1 MHLQANGP
9 QRRAIPASQDQISEL
24 LGEALVSAIRRAAR
38 LVRWATPRLILPAA
52 GLYLIWLALPYLL
65 LLGVLLVLVSRHRRD
80 SRRRRRG
87 IGVAE
92 LVIALVAANYGLR
105 RQGRGFGPSWHPC
118 EQCGHPIDKPSRARY
133 CSEACRRYARLRRAA
148 AAPELEE
155 VPF

>member
-1 MHLQANGP
+1 M
-9 QRRAIPASQDQISEL
+9 
-24 LGEALVSAIRRAAR
+24 
-38 LVRWATPRLILPAA
+38 PRLFLPGV

-65 LLGVLLVLVSRHRRD
+65 LLGVLLVLVSRLRGG

-87 IGVAE
+87 TGVAE
-92 LVIALVAANYGLR
+92 LAIALVAARYSLR

-118 EQCGHPIDKPSRARY
+118 EQCGHPIDRPSRARY